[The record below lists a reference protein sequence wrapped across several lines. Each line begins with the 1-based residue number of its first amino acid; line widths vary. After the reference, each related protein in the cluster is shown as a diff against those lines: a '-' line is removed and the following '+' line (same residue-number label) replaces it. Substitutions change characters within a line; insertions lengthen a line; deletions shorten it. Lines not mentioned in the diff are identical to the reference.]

1 MSRTSKRFQV
11 ISYEKSFDKIYFV
24 LMQYLFFIVQFY
36 YVKKLV
42 KYYLYNDVFCNLQ
55 LLIYKLLF
63 YFHRYLRFF
72 KIFHL

>member
-1 MSRTSKRFQV
+1 MKNLLIKYNR
-11 ISYEKSFDKIYFV
+11 YFV

-42 KYYLYNDVFCNLQ
+42 KYYLYNAVFCNLQ